1 MLIWIKSDTSMTRDI
16 KTVIRYVAQFCMLAL
31 LTGSSVSALSAER
44 IISIGGSV
52 TEVLHELNIADK
64 IVAVDTTSQYP
75 ASIQSLPDIG
85 YMRALSAEPLIAL
98 NPDLILYKQGAGPPE
113 VLAMLR
119 QAKMNM
125 VEVNSTP
132 TIPGVFKKI
141 REIATAVNKDK
152 AGEQLIQKI
161 TDQQHELNEYIKDIH
176 HQPNVMFILSFEQ
189 GAALVAGKDTAAN
202 GIIELA
208 GGRNVADN
216 FYSYKPVSAESM
228 LKLSPDYIL
237 TTQRAVNALGS
248 LEKIKKLPGLN
259 LTTAIKEDQ
268 IIVMDELLLL
278 GFGPRIATASLMLA
292 EQIHTD

>member
-1 MLIWIKSDTSMTRDI
+1 M
-16 KTVIRYVAQFCMLAL
+16 IRHAAQFCLLAL
-31 LTGSSVSALSAER
+31 LTGSSFSVLSAER

-52 TEVLHELNIADK
+52 TEVLYELNIHHK

-75 ASIQSLPDIG
+75 PSIQSLPDIG

-113 VLAMLR
+113 VLNMLR
-119 QAKMNM
+119 NAKMNM
-125 VEVNSTP
+125 VEVNSMP
-132 TIPGVFKKI
+132 TIPGVFQKI
-141 REIATAVNKDK
+141 RQIATAVNRND

-161 TDQQHELNEYIKDIH
+161 TDQQHELNEYLKDIQ

-208 GGRNVADN
+208 GGSNVADN
-216 FYSYKPVSAESM
+216 FYSYKPVSAESIV
-228 LKLSPDYIL
+228 KLSPDYIL
-237 TTQRAVNALGS
+237 TTQRAVDALGS
-248 LEKIKKLPGLN
+248 LEKIKNLPGLN
-259 LTTAIKEDQ
+259 LTRAIKGDQ
-268 IIVMDELLLL
+268 IVVMDELLLL

-292 EQIHTD
+292 KQIHAN